1 MTTETIY
8 QREGFRDRE
17 DYLRNLADDYEVDL
31 ESVVLLADM
40 LGPNEDFDGLVS
52 MVQDLPANPF

>member
-1 MTTETIY
+1 MTTENIY
-8 QREGFRDRE
+8 QREGFQDRA

-31 ESVVLLADM
+31 EAVVLLADM

-52 MVQDLPANPF
+52 MVRDLPTNPF

>member
-1 MTTETIY
+1 MTTENIY
-8 QREGFRDRE
+8 QREGFQDRA

-31 ESVVLLADM
+31 EAVALLADM

-52 MVQDLPANPF
+52 MVQDMPANPF